1 MVKKQQKQQR
11 KKKINKWEVRNKI
24 NNSKNTDSGKKKRII
39 FSLILDYQWSILIL
53 EVQQLHYEV
62 VSKINTEEWLTAI
75 STVTLSQLAN

>member
-24 NNSKNTDSGKKKRII
+24 NNSKNTDSEKKKRII